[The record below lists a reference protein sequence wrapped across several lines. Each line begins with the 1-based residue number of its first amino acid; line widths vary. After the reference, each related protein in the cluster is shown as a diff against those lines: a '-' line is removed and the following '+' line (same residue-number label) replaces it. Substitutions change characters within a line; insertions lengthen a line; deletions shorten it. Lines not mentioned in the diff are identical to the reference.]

1 RELERALES
10 RLPVRVLL
18 TRTEDRVVDLDARSA
33 FANANKADLF
43 VSIHLNSTRG
53 GSAHGAETYFLSLT
67 ASDEQAARAAAV
79 ENIAG
84 APADEDDPLYDLNL
98 ILWDM
103 AQSRHLAQSQQFAK
117 LIQEE
122 LNRSLGLA
130 DRGVK
135 QAPFRVLKGAGMP
148 AVLVELGFINNPSDE
163 QRLNDPAY
171 REQL

>member
-1 RELERALES
+1 
-10 RLPVRVLL
+10 
-18 TRTEDRVVDLDARSA
+18 
-33 FANANKADLF
+33 
-43 VSIHLNSTRG
+43 
-53 GSAHGAETYFLSLT
+53 
-67 ASDEQAARAAAV
+67 AAAV

-163 QRLNDPAY
+163 QRLNAPAY
-171 REQL
+171 REQLIGALVRAIERYRAALAPAPAAEPAAAETPAAEPAP